1 MVFIRNTKRKDAI
14 EKMLREAKNGIWMA
28 RIAELEKV
36 KRSTIFYYIYG
47 KTDEKGK
54 EHGGYFSD
62 VVEVIDEQGNNK
74 LLRWKN
80 V

>member
-47 KTDEKGK
+47 KTDEHG
-54 EHGGYFSD
+54 EHGGYFED
-62 VVEVIDEQGNNK
+62 VVEVVDEQGNNK